1 MMVIPEHT
9 KNSKI
14 GQDIRRERG
23 NPVVILRDESLS
35 LFDRIQKSIFSRVT
49 VATLLVISVILY
61 TGKAPFLKAE
71 TTVFY
76 PKACL
81 GGFDGVSLAEG
92 EPETKIDS
100 DASSFDI
107 KNSAYLS
114 KDRSAEL
121 YCGNFDGEVLDHTT
135 PKNVVLTLFLHS
147 KENTQTL
154 IKNEIN
160 ETGATFL
167 EVLDAKGTPIL
178 EETGATSSTE
188 ESTQIAPEST
198 LNSKAVTPD
207 NATDVKADVSNKRE
221 ENKTTAPESVETKA
235 NSTNGMSET
244 IESNNTEEKPQSVL
258 QKITPFALHFIKKAY
273 AEERGEGEEPA
284 VSTSPSISNEERKTE
299 PAGETSVLTGIQK
312 MEATSQE
319 MSPDSGESLAP
330 KSETVPQEAANP
342 SPEIKKV
349 DSVAEKE
356 MANEDLSAPIG
367 IKSFLEGSFFDQES
381 SSILSS
387 IKNVISQENISNNT
401 STSTENALYEVAYS
415 LGGEEWKILAT
426 LGKDNTKTMSIT
438 LSDFSSWSEIS
449 KLQVRIKSLDTVD
462 EKHDFYVDG
471 MVVVIQYEKDIVTDR
486 EYTLSYIEN
495 TGKKLTVSSK
505 GENGKA
511 SHIVMIASEE
521 AGLAVYNL
529 DTRALV
535 MTTQVQ
541 SVNESF
547 FDPNA
552 SIPEYGSYALV
563 LNNDAGWCGVSS
575 LKECLEGESFL
586 GLSFLTIAPSK
597 ESKESE
603 RIKKLKEELVAT
615 VAPPIKVEEEVKE
628 EFLMAKPKD
637 GASNKIKDEG
647 ALEPPPET
655 VEVKKEEVSGADTV
669 KVEQSSGVE
678 NESKV
683 QSE

>member
-23 NPVVILRDESLS
+23 NPVVVLRDRKSFLFARAESL
-35 LFDRIQKSIFSRVT
+35 LFSRVT
-49 VATLLVISVILY
+49 ITTLLVTSIILY
-61 TGKAPFLKAE
+61 SGKAPLLQAE
-71 TTVFY
+71 STVFY

-81 GGFDGVSLAEG
+81 GGFDAVELSEG
-92 EPETKIDS
+92 KPQTKIDS
-100 DASSFDI
+100 DSSSFD
-107 KNSAYLS
+107 KENSAYLRND
-114 KDRSAEL
+114 KSAEL
-121 YCGNFDGEVLDHTT
+121 YCGNFDGKVLDHTT

-178 EETGATSSTE
+178 EETGAASSTE

-235 NSTNGMSET
+235 NSTNGTSET

-299 PAGETSVLTGIQK
+299 PAGETSVLTGAQK

-319 MSPDSGESLAP
+319 MSPGSGESLAP

-342 SPEIKKV
+342 SPEIKKA

-356 MANEDLSAPIG
+356 IANEDLSAPIG

-471 MVVVIQYEKDIVTDR
+471 MAVVIQYEKDIVMGR

-505 GENGKA
+505 GEKGEA

-535 MTTQVQ
+535 MMTQVQ

-563 LNNDAGWCGVSS
+563 LNNDVDWCGT
-575 LKECLEGESFL
+575 KTFTECLEGENFIA
-586 GLSFLTIAPSK
+586 LSFVTISPSVDSK
-597 ESKESE
+597 ESIHIKNIKEDLKTSIALSNEGEGIKESE
-603 RIKKLKEELVAT
+603 
-615 VAPPIKVEEEVKE
+615 
-628 EFLMAKPKD
+628 
-637 GASNKIKDEG
+637 
-647 ALEPPPET
+647 
-655 VEVKKEEVSGADTV
+655 VSTTTV
-669 KVEQSSGVE
+669 KSNVFIRK
-678 NESKV
+678 NEKEDEEKDVSDFPQKV
-683 QSE
+683 LESRDSQ